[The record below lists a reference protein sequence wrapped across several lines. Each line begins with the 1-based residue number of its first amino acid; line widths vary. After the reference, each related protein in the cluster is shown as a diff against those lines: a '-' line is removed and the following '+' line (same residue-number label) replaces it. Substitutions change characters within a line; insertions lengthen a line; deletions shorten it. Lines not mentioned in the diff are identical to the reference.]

1 MKKEVDEIQCET
13 NKLLGIILD
22 IVEDLENKKMRLVR
36 THQQAEL
43 LKKKEEDDMNYY
55 EITFIGYDGDS
66 YVPETSWI
74 IRSKELYDEMM
85 KYVQDLNDKFRY
97 IYPESRSFF
106 TLKER
111 DVLRGCPEF
120 GRLLNDLKEL

>member
-1 MKKEVDEIQCET
+1 MKKEVDEFQYEI
-13 NKLLGIILD
+13 NKVLGIILD
-22 IVEDLENKKMRLVR
+22 TVDNLEDKKMRLTR
-36 THQQAEL
+36 TYQQAEL

-97 IYPESRSFF
+97 IFPESRSFF

>member
-1 MKKEVDEIQCET
+1 MKKEVDEIQCEM
-13 NKLLGIILD
+13 NELLDAILD
-22 IVEDLENKKMRLVR
+22 IVKDLEDKKMRLVR
-36 THQQAEL
+36 AHQQTEL

-55 EITFIGYDGDS
+55 EITFIGYDGES
-66 YVPETSWI
+66 YIPETSWI

-97 IYPESRSFF
+97 IFPESKSFF

-120 GRLLNDLKEL
+120 GKLLNDLKEL

>member
-1 MKKEVDEIQCET
+1 MKKEVDEIQCEM
-13 NKLLGIILD
+13 NKLLGAILD
-22 IVEDLENKKMRLVR
+22 IVKDLEDKKMRLVR
-36 THQQAEL
+36 AHQQAEL

-55 EITFIGYDGDS
+55 EITFIGYDGES

-97 IYPESRSFF
+97 IFPESKSFF

-120 GRLLNDLKEL
+120 GKLLNDLKEL

>member
-1 MKKEVDEIQCET
+1 MKKEFDEIQCEM

-22 IVEDLENKKMRLVR
+22 IVDDLEDKKMRLVR
-36 THQQAEL
+36 AHQQAEL
-43 LKKKEEDDMNYY
+43 LKKKEGDNMNYY

-97 IYPESRSFF
+97 IFPESKSFF

-120 GRLLNDLKEL
+120 GKLLNDLKEL